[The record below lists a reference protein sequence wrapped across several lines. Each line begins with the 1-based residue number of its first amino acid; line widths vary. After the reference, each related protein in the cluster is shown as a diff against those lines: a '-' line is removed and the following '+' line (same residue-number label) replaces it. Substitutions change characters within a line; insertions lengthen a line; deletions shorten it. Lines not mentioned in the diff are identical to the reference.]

1 MKSGRDFD
9 VRGQKEA
16 RAKTALGAW
25 LFLTGILGLVFVAC
39 SIFYVWLY
47 VRQIQNG
54 YRMAKLHEEQE
65 QLLAVQ
71 RKLRLE
77 QSRFLDPFQL
87 EEIGR
92 KQFGLAPPRQDQK
105 VLMR

>member
-1 MKSGRDFD
+1 MKSSHDFD
-9 VRGQKEA
+9 GRVEKGSGGA
-16 RAKTALGAW
+16 WGAW
-25 LFLTGILGLVFVAC
+25 LFLAGILGALFVCCA
-39 SIFYVWLY
+39 IFYVWLY
-47 VRQIQNG
+47 VQQVQNG
-54 YRMAKLHEEQE
+54 YRTAKFYEEHE

-77 QSRFLDPFQL
+77 SSRFQDPFQL
-87 EEIGR
+87 EEMGR

>member
-1 MKSGRDFD
+1 MKSSNDFD
-9 VRGQKEA
+9 GREDKGHG
-16 RAKTALGAW
+16 KTLGAW
-25 LFLTGILGLVFVAC
+25 LFLTGILGVVFVCC

-47 VRQIQNG
+47 VQQLQNG
-54 YRMAKLHEEQE
+54 YRTAKCYEEHE

-77 QSRFLDPFQL
+77 WSRFQDPFQL
-87 EEIGR
+87 EDMGR
-92 KQFGLAPPRQDQK
+92 RQFGLAPPRQDQK